1 MELIRSTLPTLSLKE
16 WETLEIEIQ
25 ILKQYLPEYT
35 EYLEK
40 KRLLKEKADNER
52 RLIAEAAKDPMN
64 RQGSKAPLAISH
76 LPYGQMANQMA
87 RLLHAGHVHYMEA
100 DDEPLTYKQF
110 VEEKKRQACAI
121 ASRPE
126 RYIKA
131 IEYVRG
137 EIAKQYELSAAEDA
151 KADSFVRTIIPEKS
165 SIKSLVELMKEKG
178 WKGYSG
184 KKADELRA
192 LITKEEDR
200 QIEIYRNHAIYIRRS
215 ADETSERLDLMIKY
229 HTLSPE
235 DLTKEEERVRA
246 AKAVEQ
252 VRINK
257 LKVDVAI
264 MRDEKKHYTEINE
277 YSASENKKT
286 LLFEKEYKPIEYF
299 IRDARKY
306 QADGSFPALTS
317 ACSNVGGVF
326 LF

>member
-1 MELIRSTLPTLSLKE
+1 MDLIRSTLPTLSLKE
-16 WETLEIEIQ
+16 WETLELEIQ
-25 ILKQYLPEYT
+25 TLKKYLPEYT

-40 KRLLKEKADNER
+40 KRVLKEAADGER
-52 RLIAEAAKDPMN
+52 KRIADAAKDPMH
-64 RQGSKAPLAISH
+64 QL
-76 LPYGQMANQMA
+76 A

-110 VEEKKRQACAI
+110 VEEKERRARAV

-131 IEYVRG
+131 IEYLRG
-137 EIAKQYELSAAEDA
+137 EIAKQYESAVAEDA
-151 KADSFVRTIIPEKS
+151 RADSFVRTAIPETA
-165 SIKSLVELMKEKG
+165 SIKSLVELMKSKG

-184 KKADELRA
+184 KKADELRG
-192 LITKEEDR
+192 LIAKEEDR
-200 QIEIYRNHAIYIRRS
+200 QIEVYHNHAIYIRNS

-229 HTLSPE
+229 HTMLPE
-235 DLTKEEERVRA
+235 DLTKEEERVRV
-246 AKAVEQ
+246 AKAAEQ
-252 VRINK
+252 VRINTVK
-257 LKVDVAI
+257 AAVAA
-264 MRDEKKHYTEINE
+264 MRHEKKHFTEINE
-277 YSASENKKT
+277 YIASENKKT

>member
-1 MELIRSTLPTLSLKE
+1 MFNKIEQFCLCESICNITMELIRSTLPTLSLKE
-16 WETLEIEIQ
+16 WEELELEIQ
-25 ILKQYLPEYT
+25 TLKKYLPDYNT
-35 EYLEK
+35 YLEK

-52 RLIAEAAKDPMN
+52 RLIAEAAKDPM
-64 RQGSKAPLAISH
+64 
-76 LPYGQMANQMA
+76 NQMA

-110 VEEKKRQACAI
+110 VEEKERQARAV

-137 EIAKQYELSAAEDA
+137 EIAKRYELATAEDA
-151 KADSFVRTIIPEKS
+151 RADSFVRTVISEKA

-184 KKADELRA
+184 KKADELRTMIA
-192 LITKEEDR
+192 KEDDR
-200 QIEIYRNHAIYIRRS
+200 QIDVYRNHAIYIRRT
-215 ADETSERLDLMIKY
+215 ADETAERLALMIQY
-229 HTLSPE
+229 HTMSPE

-252 VRINK
+252 ERIDK
-257 LKVDVAI
+257 LKATVAI
-264 MRDEKKHYTEINE
+264 MRDEKKHFTEINE
-277 YSASENKKT
+277 YIAFENKKT

-306 QADGSFPALTS
+306 QADGSFPALAS
-317 ACSNVGGVF
+317 ACSTVGGVF

>member
-16 WETLEIEIQ
+16 WETLEVEIQ
-25 ILKQYLPEYT
+25 TLKKYLPEYT
-35 EYLEK
+35 TYLEK

-52 RLIAEAAKDPMN
+52 RLIADAAKDPM
-64 RQGSKAPLAISH
+64 H
-76 LPYGQMANQMA
+76 QMA

-110 VEEKKRQACAI
+110 VEEKERRARAI

-126 RYIKA
+126 HYIKA

-137 EIAKQYELSAAEDA
+137 EIAKRYEVAAAEDA
-151 KADSFVRTIIPEKS
+151 RATSFVRTIIPEKA

-192 LITKEEDR
+192 LIAKEEDR
-200 QIEIYRNHAIYIRRS
+200 QIEIYRNHAIYIHNS
-215 ADETSERLDLMIKY
+215 ADETAERLALMIHY
-229 HTLSPE
+229 HTMSAE

-246 AKAVEQ
+246 AKAAEQ

-257 LKVDVAI
+257 IKAAVAT
-264 MRDEKKHYTEINE
+264 MRHEKKHFTEINE
-277 YSASENKKT
+277 YIASENKKT
-286 LLFEKEYKPIEYF
+286 LLFEKEYKPIDYF
-299 IRDARKY
+299 VRDARKY

>member
-1 MELIRSTLPTLSLKE
+1 MEIIRSTLPTLSLKE
-16 WETLEIEIQ
+16 LEILEIEIQ
-25 ILKQYLPEYT
+25 TLKKYLPEYT

-40 KRLLKEKADNER
+40 KRSLKEAADGER
-52 RLIAEAAKDPMN
+52 RLIAEAAKDPM
-64 RQGSKAPLAISH
+64 
-76 LPYGQMANQMA
+76 NQMA

-100 DDEPLTYKQF
+100 DDEPISYKHF
-110 VEEKKRQACAI
+110 VEEKERKLRIVAE
-121 ASRPE
+121 RPE

-131 IEYVRG
+131 IEHIRG
-137 EIAKQYELSAAEDA
+137 EIAKRYELSAAEDA
-151 KADSFVRTIIPEKS
+151 RAESFVRTIIPEKA

-184 KKADELRA
+184 KKSDELRA
-192 LITKEEDR
+192 LIAKEEDR
-200 QIEIYRNHAIYIRRS
+200 QIDVYRNHAIYIRRT

-229 HTLSPE
+229 HTMSAE

-246 AKAVEQ
+246 AKAAEQ

-257 LKVDVAI
+257 LKADVAT
-264 MRDEKKHYTEINE
+264 MRHEKKHFTEINE
-277 YSASENKKT
+277 YIASENKKT

-306 QADGSFPALTS
+306 QADGSFPALAS
-317 ACSNVGGVF
+317 ACSTVGGVF

>member
-1 MELIRSTLPTLSLKE
+1 MEIIRSTLPTLSLKE
-16 WETLEIEIQ
+16 LEILEIEIQ
-25 ILKQYLPEYT
+25 TLKKYLPEYN

-40 KRLLKEKADNER
+40 KRSLKEAADGER
-52 RLIAEAAKDPMN
+52 RLIAEAAKDPM
-64 RQGSKAPLAISH
+64 
-76 LPYGQMANQMA
+76 NQMA

-100 DDEPLTYKQF
+100 DDEPISYKHF
-110 VEEKKRQACAI
+110 VEEKERKLRIVAE
-121 ASRPE
+121 RPE

-131 IEYVRG
+131 IEHIRG
-137 EIAKQYELSAAEDA
+137 EIAKRYELSAAEDA
-151 KADSFVRTIIPEKS
+151 RAESFVRTIIPEKA

-184 KKADELRA
+184 KKSDELRA
-192 LITKEEDR
+192 LIAKEEDR
-200 QIEIYRNHAIYIRRS
+200 QIDVYRNHAIYIRRT

-229 HTLSPE
+229 HTMTAE
-235 DLTKEEERVRA
+235 DLTKEEERVRV
-246 AKAVEQ
+246 AKAAEQ
-252 VRINK
+252 VRIHK
-257 LKVDVAI
+257 LKADVVT
-264 MRDEKKHYTEINE
+264 MRHEKKHFTEINE
-277 YSASENKKT
+277 YIASENKKT

>member
-1 MELIRSTLPTLSLKE
+1 MDLIRSTLPTLSLKE
-16 WETLEIEIQ
+16 LETLEVEIQ
-25 ILKQYLPEYT
+25 TLKKYVPEYN

-40 KRLLKEKADNER
+40 KRSLKEAADGER
-52 RLIAEAAKDPMN
+52 RLIAEAAKDPM
-64 RQGSKAPLAISH
+64 
-76 LPYGQMANQMA
+76 NQMA

-110 VEEKKRQACAI
+110 VEEKERRARIVAE
-121 ASRPE
+121 RPE

-131 IEYVRG
+131 IEYIRG
-137 EIAKQYELSAAEDA
+137 EIAKRYELSAAEDA
-151 KADSFVRTIIPEKS
+151 KAESFVRTIIPEKA

-192 LITKEEDR
+192 LIAKEEDR
-200 QIEIYRNHAIYIRRS
+200 QIEIYRNHAIYIRNS
-215 ADETSERLDLMIKY
+215 ADETVERLDLMIKY
-229 HTLSPE
+229 HTMSAE
-235 DLTKEEERVRA
+235 DLTKEEDRVRSV
-246 AKAVEQ
+246 KAREQ
-252 VRINK
+252 ERIDK
-257 LKVDVAI
+257 LKITVAI
-264 MRDEKKHYTEINE
+264 MRDEKKHFTEINE
-277 YSASENKKT
+277 YIASENKKT

-299 IRDARKY
+299 VRDARKY